1 MRAQKIS
8 GEEEKSSQIGLLF
21 FPILTHRLS
30 EALMSHY
37 SSSPMVDLRV
47 NKDQKALSL
56 HLSLKFFF
64 ILHIGASNLMSSLT

>member
-8 GEEEKSSQIGLLF
+8 GEENVSSQIGHLF
-21 FPILTHRLS
+21 FPILMHRLS

-37 SSSPMVDLRV
+37 SSFPVVDLSV

-56 HLSLKFFF
+56 HLSLKFLF
-64 ILHIGASNLMSSLT
+64 ILHTGASNLMSSLT